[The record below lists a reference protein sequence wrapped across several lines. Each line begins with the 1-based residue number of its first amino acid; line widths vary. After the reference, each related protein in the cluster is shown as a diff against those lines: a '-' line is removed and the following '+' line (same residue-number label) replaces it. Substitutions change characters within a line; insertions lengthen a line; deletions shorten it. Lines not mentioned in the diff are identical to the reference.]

1 MMKRHL
7 IFSLLILALAVSACG
22 PSEADIQATVAV
34 AETNAVSTAYA
45 QLTEFALANPSATP
59 TPLPTA
65 TPMPSNTPIVTAT
78 AGTGATGG
86 GVSGTSGCDAMTFV
100 SDVTVPDGE
109 EIAAGTAFTKTWAV
123 SNSGTCDWSTAYQLM
138 YSSGDQMGGPSS
150 QTLSAAVTVGAN
162 GNLSVE
168 LVAPST
174 AGTYTG
180 YWAIANAAGQAFGYL
195 SVVIEVP

>member
-59 TPLPTA
+59 TQAPTA
-65 TPMPSNTPIVTAT
+65 TPMPSSTPIVTAT
-78 AGTGATGG
+78 AGATGG

-123 SNSGTCDWSTAYQLM
+123 RNSGTCDWSTAYQLM

-150 QTLSAAVTVGAN
+150 QTLAAAVTVGAN